1 MPTIRVNEAAL
12 YYEEHGTGPETIVFA
27 HGLLWSCRM
36 FDAQVALLKERY
48 RCVAFDFR
56 GQGQSEVSR
65 GGYDMETLYRDAGAL
80 IEQLGCA
87 LCHFLGLSMGGFIG
101 LRLAARRPELLR
113 SLILLETT
121 ADPEPSENVAKY
133 RRLTFV
139 ARWFGLGLVVER
151 VMPVMFGRTFLTDPA
166 RAGERRQWRARM
178 SGNHRLG
185 VTRATT
191 GVITRQGVYS
201 EIDSIRV
208 PTLIL
213 VGDEDVAVPPV
224 HSRHLH
230 ERIAGSRLQ
239 IIPRAGH
246 TSTVEEPTA
255 VNVAITTFLGSLSST
270 HEIEE
275 RDEEYYNDIPGE

>member
-1 MPTIRVNEAAL
+1 MPIIRVNGAAL
-12 YYEEHGTGPETIVFA
+12 CYEEHGTGSETIVFA

-36 FDAQVALLKERY
+36 FDAQVAQFKEHY

-56 GQGQSEVSR
+56 GQGQSEVTRS
-65 GGYDMETLYRDAGAL
+65 GYDMETLYEDARAL

-87 LCHFLGLSMGGFIG
+87 PCHFLGLSMGGFIG
-101 LRLAARRPELLR
+101 LRLAARHPELLR

-133 RRLTFV
+133 KQLTFV
-139 ARWFGLGLVVER
+139 ARWLGLGLVVDR
-151 VMPVMFGRTFLTDPA
+151 VIPVMFGRTFLGDPT
-166 RAGERRQWRARM
+166 RALERREWRQRM
-178 SGNHRLG
+178 SENHRLG
-185 VTRATT
+185 ITRATT
-191 GVITRQGVYS
+191 GVITRQGIEN
-201 EIDSIRV
+201 EIDNITV

-224 HSRHLH
+224 HSQRLH
-230 ERIAGSRLQ
+230 EQIAGSRLQ

-255 VNVAITTFLGSLSST
+255 VNDAIINFLDSLS
-270 HEIEE
+270 
-275 RDEEYYNDIPGE
+275 